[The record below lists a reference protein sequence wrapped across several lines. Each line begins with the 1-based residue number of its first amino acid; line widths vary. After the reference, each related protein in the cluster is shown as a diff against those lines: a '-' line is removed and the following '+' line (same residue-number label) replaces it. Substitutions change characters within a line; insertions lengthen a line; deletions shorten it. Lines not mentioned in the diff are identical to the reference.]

1 MDHKPLSHCCVYI
14 VVMLWYIH
22 SQMYVNPPLGKSVT
36 MARKTK
42 QQALETRNQIL
53 DAAIARFSEFGV
65 SATSL
70 ADIAREAGVT
80 RGAIY
85 WHFKN
90 KTDLLNEIW
99 AQSESGLEDVEQE
112 YQSKYP
118 DDPLSV
124 MRAVLCYVFSAT
136 ARDRRRRSLLEII
149 FHKCEFVGEMLPLQ
163 IVQQNL
169 YLECYEKIEEVL
181 AACIKAG
188 QLPARLNMRRAAIIM
203 RGYITGIME
212 NWLFM
217 PESFDIEQDAPVLVD
232 ALIEMLKNSPSLLTE
247 AAS

>member
-1 MDHKPLSHCCVYI
+1 
-14 VVMLWYIH
+14 
-22 SQMYVNPPLGKSVT
+22 

-70 ADIAREAGVT
+70 ADIATAAGVT

-118 DDPLSV
+118 DDPLSL
-124 MRAVLCYVFSAT
+124 MRAMLRYVFEAT
-136 ARDRRRRSLLEII
+136 ARDQRRRSLLEII

-163 IVQQNL
+163 IMQQNL

-181 AACIKAG
+181 GNCISAG
-188 QLPARLNMRRAAIIM
+188 QLPAGLNLRRAAIII

-217 PESFDIEQDAPVLVD
+217 PDSFDIEQDAPMLVET
-232 ALIEMLKNSPSLLTE
+232 LIDMLKHSPSQSQP
-247 AAS
+247 AVSPG

>member
-1 MDHKPLSHCCVYI
+1 
-14 VVMLWYIH
+14 
-22 SQMYVNPPLGKSVT
+22 

-53 DAAIARFSEFGV
+53 DAAIACFSEFGV
-65 SATSL
+65 STTSL
-70 ADIAREAGVT
+70 ADIAAAAGVT

-99 AQSESGLEDVEQE
+99 TQSESGLEDVEQE
-112 YQSKYP
+112 YQSKHP

-124 MRAVLCYVFSAT
+124 MRAMLRYVFAAT
-136 ARDRRRRSLLEII
+136 ARDQRRRSLLEII

-163 IVQQNL
+163 LMQQNL
-169 YLECYEKIEEVL
+169 YIECYEKIEEVL
-181 AACIKAG
+181 GACIKAG
-188 QLPARLNMRRAAIIM
+188 QLPAALNVRRAAIIM

-217 PESFDIEQDAPVLVD
+217 PDSFDIERDAPMLVE
-232 ALIEMLKNSPSLLTE
+232 ALIDMLKSSPSLTAN
-247 AAS
+247 AALR

>member
-1 MDHKPLSHCCVYI
+1 
-14 VVMLWYIH
+14 
-22 SQMYVNPPLGKSVT
+22 

-42 QQALETRNQIL
+42 QQALETRHQIL

-70 ADIAREAGVT
+70 ADIATAAGVT

-112 YQSKYP
+112 YRAKYP

-124 MRAVLCYVFSAT
+124 LRAMLRYVFEALAS
-136 ARDRRRRSLLEII
+136 DPRRRSLLEII

-163 IVQQNL
+163 IMQQNL
-169 YLECYEKIEEVL
+169 YLECYEKIEQSL
-181 AACIKAG
+181 SHCIALG
-188 QLPARLNMRRAAIIM
+188 QLPAELNMRRAAIII

-217 PESFDIEQDAPVLVD
+217 PDSFDLEQDAPILVET
-232 ALIEMLKNSPSLLTE
+232 LIDMLKTCPSLRPS
-247 AAS
+247 AVGQAC

>member
-1 MDHKPLSHCCVYI
+1 
-14 VVMLWYIH
+14 
-22 SQMYVNPPLGKSVT
+22 

-42 QQALETRNQIL
+42 QQALETRHQII
-53 DAAIARFSEFGV
+53 DAAIERFSEFGV

-70 ADIAREAGVT
+70 ADIATAAGVT

-112 YQSKYP
+112 YQAKYP

-124 MRAVLCYVFSAT
+124 MRAMLRYVFEAP
-136 ARDRRRRSLLEII
+136 ARDQRRRSLMEII

-163 IVQQNL
+163 IMQQNL
-169 YLECYEKIEEVL
+169 YLECYEKIEQSL
-181 AACIKAG
+181 SHCIEAG
-188 QLPARLNMRRAAIIM
+188 QLPAELNMRRAAIVI
-203 RGYITGIME
+203 RGYVTGIVE

-217 PESFDIEQDAPVLVD
+217 PESFDIEQDAPILVET
-232 ALIEMLKNSPSLLTE
+232 LIDMLKTSPNLSQPALTQ
-247 AAS
+247 A